1 MGFTI
6 AVDGPAASGKGT
18 ISKRLARD
26 YGFGHLDTGRLYRA
40 VGRRMLDGMEPVEAA
55 RTLNPEELDD
65 AALRLPE
72 VAQAASRVATI
83 AEVRAALVDFQRAV
97 AARSGGAVLDGRDIG
112 TVICPDAPA
121 KLFVTARPEIRADRR
136 WRELVAAGHDVSFDG
151 VLDDIRRRDDQDM
164 NRADAPLR
172 AAETA
177 LVLDTSD
184 MDIDTAVATARRF
197 IDEKRPES

>member
-18 ISKRLARD
+18 VSKRLAQH
-26 YGFGHLDTGRLYRA
+26 YGFAYLDTGRLYRA

-55 RTLNPEELDD
+55 RTLDPDELDD

-72 VAQAASRVATI
+72 VAQAASRVAAI
-83 AEVRAALVDFQRAV
+83 GEVRAALVDFQRAF

-121 KLFVTARPEIRADRR
+121 KLFITARPEIRADRR
-136 WRELVAAGHDVSFDG
+136 WRELVANGHDVSLES
-151 VLDDIRRRDDQDM
+151 VLADIRARDAQDM
-164 NRADAPLR
+164 NRSDAPLR
-172 AAETA
+172 AADDA
-177 LVLDTSD
+177 VQLDTSG
-184 MDIDTAVATARRF
+184 MDIETAVAEARRAV
-197 IDEKRPES
+197 DAVRPG